1 MRAFEMTA
9 LTALLL
15 SCLLAGC
22 SGDSG
27 GGVAGTD
34 GESSES
40 SVPDQER
47 VQGKWK
53 IMGRGGKRGPRVTE
67 LTENPTAIEI
77 VFEGDQYTHS
87 KSDAKKF
94 TLDPTASPKRITLNY
109 MSGTSEE
116 ESFGIYK
123 FEGDRLILCWQGVT
137 EAYPESFRM
146 NTSDDG
152 RTIWSL
158 QRISD

>member
-1 MRAFEMTA
+1 MRVFATA

-15 SCLLAGC
+15 PCLLAGC
-22 SGDSG
+22 SDDPG
-27 GGVAGTD
+27 GSVAGTAD
-34 GESSES
+34 SSES

-109 MSGTSEE
+109 MSGTSAE

-137 EAYPESFRM
+137 EAYPDSFRM

>member
-1 MRAFEMTA
+1 MRLFAT
-9 LTALLL
+9 TTLLL
-15 SCLLAGC
+15 SCLLTGC

-27 GGVAGTD
+27 GSVAGTGA

-40 SVPDQER
+40 SVPAPER

-87 KSDAKKF
+87 KSDSKKF

-123 FEGDRLILCWQGVT
+123 FRGRPVDFLLAGSHGGVSGIIPH
-137 EAYPESFRM
+137 EYVRRRSHNLVSAA
-146 NTSDDG
+146 D
-152 RTIWSL
+152 
-158 QRISD
+158 

>member
-1 MRAFEMTA
+1 
-9 LTALLL
+9 
-15 SCLLAGC
+15 
-22 SGDSG
+22 
-27 GGVAGTD
+27 
-34 GESSES
+34 
-40 SVPDQER
+40 
-47 VQGKWK
+47 
-53 IMGRGGKRGPRVTE
+53 MGRGGKRGPRVTE

-158 QRISD
+158 QRISDLQFLKFFPQQRSTGRPVVRGWRVCRKWSW